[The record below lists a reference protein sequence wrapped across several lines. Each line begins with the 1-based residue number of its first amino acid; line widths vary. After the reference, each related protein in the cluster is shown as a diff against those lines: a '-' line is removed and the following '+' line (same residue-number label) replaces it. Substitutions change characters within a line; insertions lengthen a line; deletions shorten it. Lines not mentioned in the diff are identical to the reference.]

1 MKKLLMLVI
10 AVAGFSHSRAQAQNK
25 LGNEEML
32 SLDSTSKGKYTLVFA
47 NNDTTFEKNGV
58 DVKKRMID
66 AFYTVYPAE
75 AKTYNENTAKRVVFI
90 IDRNYDGVA
99 ATGGNEV
106 RFNPKW
112 MLRKPTDIDVVT
124 HEVMHIVQA
133 YGDSNGPGW
142 LTEGIADYAR
152 AVFGVDNVGAK
163 WYLPKFKPT
172 QKYTDSYRVTAAFL
186 LWIEK
191 TYKKDLVINL
201 NKVMR
206 EHTYTDGIWKEQ
218 TGKTLDELWGEY
230 AAVNTPKAG

>member
-1 MKKLLMLVI
+1 MKKLLTLAI
-10 AVAGFSHSRAQAQNK
+10 AVATFSYSQAQQKVK

-32 SLDSTSKGKYTLVFA
+32 SVDSLTKGGYTLVFA
-47 NNDTTFEKNGV
+47 NNDDTFEQEGA

-66 AFYTVYPAE
+66 AFFTVYPAE
-75 AKTYNENTAKRVVFI
+75 AKTYNANTAKRVVFI
-90 IDRNYDGVA
+90 IDKNYDGVA
-99 ATGGNEV
+99 ATGGTEV
-106 RFNPKW
+106 HYNPKW

-152 AVFGVDNVGAK
+152 AVFGVDNAGAK

-186 LWIEK
+186 LWIEAN
-191 TYKKDLVINL
+191 YKKTLVVTL
-201 NKVMR
+201 NKAMR
-206 EHTYTDGIWKEQ
+206 EHAYTDGIWKEQ
-218 TGKTLDELWGEY
+218 TGKTLDELWAAY
-230 AAVNTPKAG
+230 AAANTPKAG